1 MYAMKS
7 KLTLRL
13 DDRLKEHAER
23 LAEERG
29 TSVSKIVEDY
39 FRLLLREPNGDDS
52 GTESAPDK
60 NPVPDDL
67 PPRTRQMV
75 DALGPVTADLDLD
88 DDTEAW
94 VDAMPEKHQ

>member
-1 MYAMKS
+1 MKS

-13 DDRLKEHAER
+13 DDRLKERAKQ

-39 FRLLLREPNGDDS
+39 FRLLLREPNGEDS
-52 GTESAPDK
+52 KMDSASDK
-60 NPVPDDL
+60 NTVPDDL

-75 DALGPVTADLDLD
+75 DALGPATTDLDLD
-88 DDTEAW
+88 EDTEDW
-94 VDAMPEKHQ
+94 VNAMHEKHK

>member
-1 MYAMKS
+1 MATKS

-13 DDRLKEHAER
+13 DDRVKERAKQ
-23 LAEERG
+23 LAAERG

-39 FRLLLREPNGDDS
+39 FRLLLRES
-52 GTESAPDK
+52 TEDVSKTETTSDNTTIPE
-60 NPVPDDL
+60 DL

-75 DALGPVTADLDLD
+75 DALGPASMDLDLD

-94 VDAMPEKHQ
+94 VDAMHEKHK